1 MTTKHLRIG
10 LVLALSTVLTAC
22 GGGDAEEL
30 QQWMN
35 EQRNLVRPK
44 IVPIAE
50 PKVFEPQ
57 AYEQLAAVDPFS
69 KEKLTQALQRDGAQS
84 VANGALVAPELA
96 RRKQP
101 LEAFPLDAMTMVGSM
116 IRDGKPVALVKV
128 FVVLMSVSALY
139 VVVLCALLVWRGPL
153 RADVGNVKCRRG
165 WLAGGGG
172 GGGGGGVDSRLLPP
186 RPRCRA

>member
-101 LEAFPLDAMTMVGSM
+101 LEAFPLDAMTMVGT
-116 IRDGKPVALVKV
+116 
-128 FVVLMSVSALY
+128 
-139 VVVLCALLVWRGPL
+139 L
-153 RADVGNVKCRRG
+153 RQV
-165 WLAGGGG
+165 
-172 GGGGGGVDSRLLPP
+172 PP
-186 RPRCRA
+186 T

>member
-128 FVVLMSVSALY
+128 NNLLYQVRPGDYLGQNYGRVMKIDETEVALREIVQDAVGEWIERSA
-139 VVVLCALLVWRGPL
+139 ALQLQERG
-153 RADVGNVKCRRG
+153 K
-165 WLAGGGG
+165 
-172 GGGGGGVDSRLLPP
+172 
-186 RPRCRA
+186 